1 MNKPARLLAIAPC
14 TIFSLLAFVSV
25 CLLLLEVFP
34 RSMLLWW
41 VNIELF
47 SAFRLTYHVLDYLAA
62 RSLFLEASV
71 LIAACAFTLLAAKS
85 RNLAALFLLNH
96 LATLLVMVSFFSQIA
111 QSATAGFGGSVYP
124 ILDVSFAL
132 SDLEPLVL
140 VLVLLGTVGC
150 GATHWMFIRLIS
162 LPAVA
167 R

>member
-1 MNKPARLLAIAPC
+1 MIKHARLLAIAPC

-34 RSMLLWW
+34 RSMFLWW
-41 VNIELF
+41 VNIEIF
-47 SAFRLTYHVLDYLAA
+47 SAFRLTYYVLDYLVA
-62 RSLFLEASV
+62 RSPFLEASV

-111 QSATAGFGGSVYP
+111 RPAIAEFGVSFHP
-124 ILDVSFAL
+124 ILAVSFAL
-132 SDLEPLVL
+132 PAFEPLPL
-140 VLVLLGTVGC
+140 AFVLLGMVSC
-150 GATHWMFIRLIS
+150 GATHWMFIRLIY